1 MFNYLY
7 LLDESLLMLYTQASW
22 IIQLF
27 NDWFDL
33 FNTQLP
39 VDKFI
44 KSNGMDLENQNKLL
58 KTMDNFILEMT
69 VVGHK
74 TLLPFQ
80 KGEKS
85 CT

>member
-1 MFNYLY
+1 
-7 LLDESLLMLYTQASW
+7 
-22 IIQLF
+22 
-27 NDWFDL
+27 L

-44 KSNGMDLENQNKLL
+44 KSYGMDLENQNKLL
-58 KTMDNFILEMT
+58 KTMDNFILEMK

-74 TLLPFQ
+74 TLLPLQ

-85 CT
+85 LTLL